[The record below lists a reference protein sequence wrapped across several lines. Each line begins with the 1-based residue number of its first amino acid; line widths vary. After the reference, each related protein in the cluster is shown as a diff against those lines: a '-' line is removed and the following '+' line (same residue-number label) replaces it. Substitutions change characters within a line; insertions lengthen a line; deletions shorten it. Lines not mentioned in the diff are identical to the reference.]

1 LAPICRSILES
12 EHQEAATPTQT
23 IAPGTTVLE
32 VLSVKRST
40 IVVVLLVTV
49 ATALAISEHANAQAT
64 NVSGLWSGT
73 MLVTPCT
80 FALSGRCNAQN
91 KITLKLTQQNNRITG
106 SYTCA
111 YGTRMC
117 RNGGAD
123 NAGKVVSG
131 RVAGN
136 QIRLSLVIPA
146 DTSICYYN
154 GTLTSATVIHGT
166 YMCFNTGDL
175 VEEGIWD
182 VKHASGQ

>member
-1 LAPICRSILES
+1 M
-12 EHQEAATPTQT
+12 AA
-23 IAPGTTVLE
+23 
-32 VLSVKRST
+32 
-40 IVVVLLVTV
+40 
-49 ATALAISEHANAQAT
+49 ALAMNVSANAQAT

-73 MLVTPCT
+73 TLVTPCA
-80 FALSGRCNAQN
+80 FALGGRCNAQN
-91 KITLKLTQQNNRITG
+91 KIALNLTQQSNRIRG

-111 YGTRMC
+111 YGTMIC

-123 NAGKVVSG
+123 NAGKIVSG

-136 QIRLSLVIPA
+136 QIRLSISIPA

-154 GTLTSATVIHGT
+154 GTLTSATAIHGT

-175 VEEGIWD
+175 VEEGVWD